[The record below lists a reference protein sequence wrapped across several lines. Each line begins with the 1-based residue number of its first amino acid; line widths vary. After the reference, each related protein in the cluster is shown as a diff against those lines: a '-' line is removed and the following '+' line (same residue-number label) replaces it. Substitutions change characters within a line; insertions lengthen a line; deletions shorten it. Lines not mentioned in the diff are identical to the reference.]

1 MGLDIIVPGVTFSN
15 YVDIS
20 AYPVTT
26 NLSSLYYLGVDAN
39 TSKTN
44 QIPGGGADATV
55 GANVTFAAG
64 YATFSGDPTAAA
76 NFIQTNDLDS
86 ASTDFTRIAIFQKM
100 DTTDRPVWG
109 QWNSG
114 VSGSGFLQTL
124 SHVVASG
131 PTLVSRT
138 LYGSAAQTAFVFVAQ
153 KYTGGVL
160 STYTANGGVLAAAVT
175 NSAASRVTNSAVAE
189 RIGGSAGSAVFS
201 GTSRIAMV
209 SKHRSA
215 LTDAQIADIFN
226 FCKLVM
232 TKRGLVLS

>member
-138 LYGSAAQTAFVFVAQ
+138 LYGSAAQTAFNPGDGDSQAA
-153 KYTGGVL
+153 T
-160 STYTANGGVLAAAVT
+160 AAAWGNRSRNQTVT
-175 NSAASRVTNSAVAE
+175 TAAGYSAASSNAACPRPAVVQTTRMPPEARPSAASSP
-189 RIGGSAGSAVFS
+189 RA
-201 GTSRIAMV
+201 TSRA
-209 SKHRSA
+209 
-215 LTDAQIADIFN
+215 
-226 FCKLVM
+226 
-232 TKRGLVLS
+232 